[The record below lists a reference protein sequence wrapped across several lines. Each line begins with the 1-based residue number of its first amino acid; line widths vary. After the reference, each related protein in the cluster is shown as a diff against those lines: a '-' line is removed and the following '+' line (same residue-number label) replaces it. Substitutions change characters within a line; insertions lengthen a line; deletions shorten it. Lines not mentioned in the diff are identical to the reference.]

1 MAQRSKGPFGPWGGR
16 WNGMRRRRKEEEEGG
31 TTPHA
36 EWESFVEP
44 EISLLS
50 LPWTGCGLGLAPGSQ
65 GIVEE

>member
-1 MAQRSKGPFGPWGGR
+1 
-16 WNGMRRRRKEEEEGG
+16 MRRRRKEEEEGG
-31 TTPHA
+31 TAPHA